1 MLHWRS
7 GPCDVC
13 GRAAEACVCPECP
26 VCRVMGNPTCYAD
39 AGTSGSHG
47 LRRSDAQLQALWI
60 GEARA
65 AEDERIFL
73 KKDLS
78 PQE

>member
-1 MLHWRS
+1 
-7 GPCDVC
+7 
-13 GRAAEACVCPECP
+13 
-26 VCRVMGNPTCYAD
+26 MGNPICYAD

-73 KKDLS
+73 GKDLS